1 MIRSDI
7 EVKMARAKINDVA
20 RAAGMSVSTVN
31 RVLHEPDKVREETI
45 KAVLDAAEAVGFYG
59 VASIKGSL
67 RTSRPKIRI
76 GMLLLPTKRTFY
88 KDLATVFEIAAKAV
102 TGHQVI
108 LRLEHYDDLSAQSV
122 VDGIMRL
129 AASSDVLAIIAPEHP
144 LVSATLEQLA
154 ERGIKSFAIIT
165 QLTARCGVGYVGLDM
180 WKVGRMAGWAFDNI
194 CKRPGKIATLIGN
207 HRYRCQETNE
217 SGFRSYFREHSS
229 GFELLEARLTFES
242 SSISHEVT
250 EELLQQHP
258 DIVGLYV
265 SGGGLSGAI
274 AALRESGRGKDIVS
288 VGYELT
294 DYTRAALIDGTLNF
308 LITHPLQTVANEAIA
323 AMIRAFDGGADFQP
337 QAINLPFEI
346 YTSENL

>member
-1 MIRSDI
+1 
-7 EVKMARAKINDVA
+7 MARAKINDVA
-20 RAAGMSVSTVN
+20 KHSGLSISTIN
-31 RVLHEPDKVREETI
+31 RVLHEPEKVREDTI
-45 KAVLDAAEAVGFYG
+45 KAVLQAAEAVGFYG

-67 RTSRPKIRI
+67 RSTRPKIRVGI
-76 GMLLLPTKRTFY
+76 LLLPLKRTFY
-88 KDLATVFEIAAKAV
+88 KDLARVFEIAAKAV
-102 TGHQVI
+102 GDHEVI
-108 LRLEHYDDLSAQSV
+108 LRIEHFDDLAPQNV
-122 VDGIMRL
+122 VAGILRL
-129 AASSDVLAIIAPEHP
+129 AETSDVLGVVAPEHP
-144 LVSATLEQLA
+144 NVSTTLEQLA
-154 ERGIKSFAIIT
+154 ERGIKTFAIIT
-165 QLTARCGVGYVGLDM
+165 QLTARCSIGYVGLDM

-242 SSISHEVT
+242 SSISYEVT
-250 EELLQQHP
+250 SELLQQHP
-258 DIVGLYV
+258 DLIGLYI

-274 AALRESGRGKDIVS
+274 TALRESGRGKDIIA

-294 DYTRAALIDGTLNF
+294 DFTRAALIDGTMNF
-308 LITHPLQTVANEAIA
+308 LITHPLQTLANEAIA
-323 AMIRAFDGGADFQP
+323 AMIRASDGGIDFQP

>member
-1 MIRSDI
+1 
-7 EVKMARAKINDVA
+7 MARAKINDVA
-20 RAAGMSVSTVN
+20 RQAGLSVSTVN
-31 RVLHEPDKVREETI
+31 RVLHEPDKVREQTV
-45 KAVLDAAEAVGFYG
+45 KAVLEAAEAVGFYG

-67 RTSRPKIRI
+67 RSSRPKIRV
-76 GMLLLPTKRTFY
+76 GLLLLPPKRTFY
-88 KDLATVFEIAAKAV
+88 KDLASVFEIAAKTV
-102 TGHQVI
+102 IDHQI
-108 LRLEHYDDLSAQSV
+108 TLRIEYFDELASQNV
-122 VDGIMRL
+122 VDGMLRL
-129 AASSDVLAIIAPEHP
+129 AETSDVLAVVVPEHP
-144 LVSATLEQLA
+144 NISATIELLA
-154 ERGIKSFAIIT
+154 TRNIKTFAIIT
-165 QLTARCGVGYVGLDM
+165 QLTARCNVGYVGLDM
-180 WKVGRMAGWAFDNI
+180 WKVGRLAGWAFDNI

-242 SSISHEVT
+242 SSIAHEVT

-258 DIVGLYV
+258 DIVGLYI

-294 DYTRAALIDGTLNF
+294 DVTRAALIDGTLNF
-308 LITHPLQTVANEAIA
+308 LITHPMQTLANEAIA
-323 AMIRAFDGGADFQP
+323 AMIRAFDGGEYFQP
-337 QAINLPFEI
+337 QSISLPFEI